1 MSRAFVKEPDG
12 DAVGDDAPELP
23 ISSHPNYMTPVG
35 LNMLEDELTEL
46 KVQRQVLIDLNDP
59 VRTQIEVFA
68 IEREQRYL
76 KARIDSALVQ
86 EPDNHVHGK
95 VGFGAS
101 VKVVDEDD
109 TENIFT
115 IVGEDQA
122 DPNAGLISWTSPLA
136 RILTDKEVGDTV
148 TWRRPKGD
156 MALEILQI
164 RYEESA
170 EPS

>member
-23 ISSHPNYMTPVG
+23 VSSHPNYMTREG
-35 LNMLEDELTEL
+35 FALLRDELEALTA
-46 KVQRQVLIDLNDP
+46 QRQALLDLNDP

-68 IEREQRYL
+68 IERQQRYL
-76 KARIDSALVQ
+76 HIRIESALVQ
-86 EPDNHVHGK
+86 EPDNHVQGK

-101 VKVVDEDD
+101 VTVIDEDD
-109 TENIFT
+109 SESIFT

-122 DPNAGLISWTSPLA
+122 EPSIGLISWTSPLA
-136 RILTDKEVGDTV
+136 HILMGKEAGDTV
-148 TWRRPKGD
+148 NWHRPKGD

-164 RYEESA
+164 NYSK
-170 EPS
+170 